1 MITANNIAELGGAQ
15 HVAHTLARGF
25 VSRGHSVYLVGI
37 TPVADPHPYPN
48 EGYNT
53 LTLMPEMWPEKT
65 STNGDLRANLRAHA
79 VMELR
84 SLLKPLGSANI
95 VATQLWS
102 LEIVLDS
109 IEKVDANFPVVGQ
122 YHGSFAAA
130 ASGRDIHRAQKLS
143 GACEYFAVL
152 SAEDAQAFAQA
163 GLTNVVTLGNPT
175 TITPQQFTEAKAQVR
190 GNTIDFIGRLS
201 IEKGPDLLLDAWEMQ
216 RPAGFTLRLTGSGP
230 MEAELIDRK
239 LEGVEFCGPVADAAP
254 VIASS
259 RVVVIPS
266 RTEGAPLVL
275 AEALALGVPV
285 VVTDV
290 SSGIRE
296 MVAGIREMVA
306 GNPRAVLVE
315 RDNAETLA
323 RGIAIGLTLT
333 PDPNPEFPQDDGI
346 FDALEGLFN
355 FFMPV
360 DRAATSLPTT
370 PRAGS

>member
-1 MITANNIAELGGAQ
+1 
-15 HVAHTLARGF
+15 
-25 VSRGHSVYLVGI
+25 VS
-37 TPVADPHPYPN
+37 
-48 EGYNT
+48 
-53 LTLMPEMWPEKT
+53 
-65 STNGDLRANLRAHA
+65 
-79 VMELR
+79 ELR
-84 SLLKPLGSANI
+84 SLLKSLGSANI

-130 ASGRDIHRAQKLS
+130 ASGRDLRRAQKLA

-190 GNTIDFIGRLS
+190 GTTIDYIGRLS

-230 MEAELIDRK
+230 MEAELKNRK

-290 SSGIRE
+290 SSG
-296 MVAGIREMVA
+296 VREMVA

-323 RGIAIGLTLT
+323 RGIATGLALT
-333 PDPNPEFPQDDGI
+333 PDPDPKFPQDDGI

-355 FFMPV
+355 FFMPG
-360 DRAATSLPTT
+360 DRAATS
-370 PRAGS
+370 